1 MNNYNNLSKDELIKL
16 LLEKDN
22 QIEKQDIELRD
33 LRIKYDKLILKFDNE
48 NQRQLRDTYNTIVKK
63 NEKLE
68 PKDEAIN
75 EAEAKATKK
84 RGLKQGSHNFTYDLK
99 PTRTIN

>member
-33 LRIKYDKLILKFDNE
+33 LRIKYDKFIIIFFF
-48 NQRQLRDTYNTIVKK
+48 
-63 NEKLE
+63 
-68 PKDEAIN
+68 
-75 EAEAKATKK
+75 
-84 RGLKQGSHNFTYDLK
+84 GSLSYPQFYDK
-99 PTRTIN
+99 SC